1 MRVGRKRSAF
11 TLVELLVV
19 IAIIGVLVALLLPAI
34 QSAREASRRASCQNN
49 LKQIGVACQNH
60 HDTYQYLPGSGSD
73 GPHVDCCNATERIGY
88 SWSFYLTPFIEQA
101 AVFEEPD
108 TSAGNAIIGTSVIPT
123 YYCPT
128 RRAAKLYG
136 SYAKC
141 DYAGN
146 AGSSSS
152 TTGKDGAFVRQW
164 NGLPKPADT
173 PTNVQNPADERR
185 RFPDFL
191 DGTSNTLL
199 VAEKQLHASV
209 FGTAGGDNE
218 RWSNA
223 GFDQDVVRFGY
234 QTPQPDSLHPDDKQ
248 PTFWSDRFGGPHPA
262 GVNTVRVDGSVDVVS
277 YDVDATVW
285 LNFCTIRDGNP
296 IPNKF

>member
-1 MRVGRKRSAF
+1 MRDCRKRSAF

-73 GPHVDCCNATERIGY
+73 GPHVDCCNATERIGW
-88 SWSFYLTPFIEQA
+88 SWSFYLTPFIEQS

-108 TSAGNAIIGTSVIPT
+108 TSAGAAIVATSVIPT

-146 AGSSSS
+146 GGSN
-152 TTGKDGAFVRQW
+152 TGTAGKDGAFVRQW
-164 NGLPKPADT
+164 NGLPKAADT
-173 PTNVQNPADERR
+173 RRTSRIRPTSVAVSLICRTARPIRCWLAKSSFMPASLEPRAA
-185 RFPDFL
+185 
-191 DGTSNTLL
+191 TT
-199 VAEKQLHASV
+199 
-209 FGTAGGDNE
+209 
-218 RWSNA
+218 NA
-223 GFDQDVVRFGY
+223 GTMPASTRMLCVSATRRLSRTACTLMTSSRRSG
-234 QTPQPDSLHPDDKQ
+234 PG
-248 PTFWSDRFGGPHPA
+248 FGGPHPA
-262 GVNTVRVDGSVDVVS
+262 GVNVVRVDGSVDVVS

>member
-1 MRVGRKRSAF
+1 MVLRNCRRRSAF

-60 HDTYQYLPGSGSD
+60 HDTYQYLPGAGSD
-73 GPHVDCCNATERIGY
+73 GPHADCCNATERVGW

-101 AVFEEPD
+101 AVFDTED
-108 TSAGNAIIGTSVIPT
+108 TSAGQAIVSTSVIPT

-128 RRAAKLYG
+128 RRAPKLYG

-146 AGSSSS
+146 AGSTTS
-152 TTGKDGAFVRQW
+152 TYGKDGAFVRQW
-164 NGLPKPADT
+164 NGLPKAADT
-173 PTNVQNPADERR
+173 ILNPADERR
-185 RFPDFL
+185 RFPDFT
-191 DGTSNTLL
+191 DGASNSLL
-199 VAEKQLHASV
+199 VGEKQLHATV

-223 GFDQDVVRFGY
+223 GFDQDVVRLGY
-234 QTPQPDSLHPDDKQ
+234 QTPQPDTMHPDDTK

-262 GVNTVRVDGSVDVVS
+262 GVNVVRVDGSVDVVS

-285 LNFCTIRDGNP
+285 LQFCTIRDGNP
-296 IPNKF
+296 IPSRF